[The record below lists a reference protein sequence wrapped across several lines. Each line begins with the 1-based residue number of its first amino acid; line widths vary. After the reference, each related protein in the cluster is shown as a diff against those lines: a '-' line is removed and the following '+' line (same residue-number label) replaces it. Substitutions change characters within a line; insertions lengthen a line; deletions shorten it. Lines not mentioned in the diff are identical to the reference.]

1 LARIP
6 CACADLDY
14 NCLANFASEGQI
26 VSESSEPTGRRD
38 QPGSDVHSVSAR
50 APVRSQLAAD
60 VEAFLASGGNIQE
73 VPKDYRADPPKRP
86 ESSYGRGS
94 I

>member
-1 LARIP
+1 MEGPALSERKDQTTPLAP
-6 CACADLDY
+6 
-14 NCLANFASEGQI
+14 
-26 VSESSEPTGRRD
+26 
-38 QPGSDVHSVSAR
+38 PGSDVHSVTAR
-50 APVRSQLAAD
+50 EPVRSQLAAD
-60 VEAFLASGGNIQE
+60 VEAFLAQGGNIEE

>member
-1 LARIP
+1 MEGPAL
-6 CACADLDY
+6 
-14 NCLANFASEGQI
+14 SERKDQTT
-26 VSESSEPTGRRD
+26 PAA
-38 QPGSDVHSVSAR
+38 QPGSDVHSVTAR
-50 APVRSQLAAD
+50 EPVRSQLAAD
-60 VEAFLASGGNIQE
+60 VEAFLAQGGNIEE